1 MTDPGKRATT
11 IDGAARRLGLTGA
24 LAIALAA
31 CLPGGLAADD
41 MPRSPTVR
49 GDAIVLQNEVCRYEI
64 GADGMNRA
72 LVGLAEGKDY
82 VEPGQP
88 FMLAGQ
94 GQKVLAAN
102 KVELAGDMLTVTFG
116 SSGVQATAR
125 VEIRPRYFT
134 LAIERVAGPAVDW
147 LQPCNL
153 KVGIRR
159 HVGGLVNAAW
169 DERFAVCVLALNDRT
184 DCGSHGVPTA
194 RAYREFGI
202 EGAKVAILAVPTGG
216 PDPAGKLLDAIEI
229 VELEQGLPHPTIDGA
244 WIKRSPKRFASYLMI
259 GGISAKNVD
268 QVIEFAKGGFGC
280 VELTTWNRSTPSY
293 EPDPNQFPG
302 GLAELKQVTG
312 KIHAAGLQVGMH
324 CMQGMVG
331 WGPKDDP
338 YLVPKADPRLLQ
350 DRHATL
356 AAATDAKATTI
367 AVKEPLDGWPEKGD
381 LYLEGELIR
390 YGKRTAGAFT
400 ECQRGLYGTTVA
412 AHPEGARVG
421 HLVNCFPIWGYT
433 VYCPDVNSTMIDE
446 ICDRIARVFN
456 EVGADM
462 SYFDGGEEVL
472 VQPPSWRNQG
482 RFALG
487 VQRRLK
493 KPVILEGNALYTHLS
508 WHVISRGSP
517 SYDPIYFGRRAYTLR
532 FKGQNPANWANNL
545 LTGDVGWFAA
555 HTHSPATDAVTPD
568 EVMLL
573 CLKAVGGKA
582 PISFQADANNLW
594 ANKRMPEMLE
604 IIRTCDELKRRDYF
618 TERACA
624 ELARP
629 MAEHVLQ
636 RTADGQ
642 WDLHPLQF
650 GPPRVVDASR
660 NESSAW
666 VVKNPYAGQAPWLRI
681 RARTALAPAGAK
693 ENIVLADSGGGVP
706 FRPDGTA
713 SPELVQS
720 VEPAAEKT
728 PDGGSAFCYRAE
740 NRGKTASAWTRIT
753 LSLPKPLD
761 LTKHR
766 RLGLWIRTEGQGG
779 ILNVQL
785 AGPDARRDH
794 YLPVAPR
801 GWTYAVLDPPEED
814 RFFDYQWPY
823 SFTDLMYTCRNI
835 YGGVKELHLYYNGL
849 PPGGQATCWI
859 GRIEALEERP
869 LPLSSPALES
879 AGQKI
884 VFPVSLKPDEYLE
897 MDFAGRCRHFD
908 PNGGLVAEVK
918 PQGGLRFE
926 PGESQVR
933 FSCATGAA
941 ASPRAE
947 ITLSLRGEPIP
958 NARRLTHSEASS
970 R

>member
-1 MTDPGKRATT
+1 MTTEDKAQAMGRRASP
-11 IDGAARRLGLTGA
+11 AFRLAGG
-24 LAIALAA
+24 IALALA
-31 CLPGGLAADD
+31 GCLAGGILAAES
-41 MPRSPTVR
+41 PRAPTVR
-49 GDAIVLQNEVCRYEI
+49 GDAIVLENEVCRYEI
-64 GADGMNRA
+64 GADGKNRA
-72 LVGLAEGKDY
+72 VVALAEGKDY
-82 VEPGQP
+82 IEPGQP

-94 GQKVLAAN
+94 GQKVFTAS
-102 KVELAGDMLTVTFG
+102 KVELGGDGLTVSFG
-116 SSGVQATAR
+116 SSGIQVRAR
-125 VEIRPRYFT
+125 VEIRPRYLI
-134 LAIERVAGPAVDW
+134 LAIEKLGGPAVDW
-147 LQPCNL
+147 LQLCNL
-153 KVGIRR
+153 KVRIHK

-169 DERFAVCVLALNDRT
+169 DERFAMCALALNDRT

-229 VELEQGLPHPTIDGA
+229 VELEQGLPHPTIDGV
-244 WIKRSPKRFASYLMI
+244 WIKRAPQRFASYLMI

-293 EPDPNQFPG
+293 EPDPHQFPG

-350 DRHATL
+350 DRRAAL
-356 AAATDAKATTI
+356 AAAIDVKATTI
-367 AVKEPLDGWPEKGD
+367 AVREPLDGWPEQGD

-390 YGKRTAGAFT
+390 YGKRTASAFT

-412 AHPEGARVG
+412 AHPEGAKVG
-421 HLVNCFPIWGYT
+421 RLVNCFPIWGFT
-433 VYCPDVNSTMIDE
+433 VYCPDIHSTMIDE

-472 VQPPSWRNQG
+472 VQPPYWRNQG

-493 KPVILEGNALYTHLS
+493 RPVILEGNALYTHLS

-545 LTGDVGWFAA
+545 LTGDVGWFAP

-582 PISFQADANNLW
+582 PISFHSDANNLW
-594 ANKRMPEMLE
+594 ANKRMPEMLD

-618 TERACA
+618 TEQACA

-636 RTADGQ
+636 RTADGH
-642 WDLHPLQF
+642 WDIHPLQF

-660 NESSAW
+660 TEASAW
-666 VVKNPYAGQAPWLRI
+666 VVKNPYGGQTPWLRI

-693 ENIVLADSGGGVP
+693 ENIVLADSSGGVP
-706 FRPDGTA
+706 FKPDGAA
-713 SPELVQS
+713 SAELVQS
-720 VEPAAEKT
+720 VEPSPEKS
-728 PDGGSAFCYRAE
+728 PDGGAAFCYRAE
-740 NRGKTASAWTRIT
+740 NRGKTASAWTRLT

-761 LTKHR
+761 LTTHR
-766 RLGLWIRTEGQGG
+766 RLGLWIRTEGPGG

-785 AGPDARRDH
+785 AGTDARRDH
-794 YLPVAPR
+794 YIPVTPR
-801 GWTYAVLDPPEED
+801 GWTCVVLDPPEED

-835 YGGVKELHLYYNGL
+835 YAGVKQLHLYYNGL
-849 PPGGQATCWI
+849 PPGAQATCWI

-879 AGQKI
+879 GAQKI
-884 VFPVSLKPDEYLE
+884 VFPAALKPDEYLE

-918 PQGGLRFE
+918 PQGGLRLE

-947 ITLSLRGEPIP
+947 ITLSLRGEPLP
-958 NARRLTHSEASS
+958 NARRSTPSEAHS